1 MNDPIKNILI
11 GLFVFAAGILI
22 VFMILFLHPTP
33 GDDSQRINVRFA
45 NIDKVTLGT
54 RVTYGGK
61 AVGEVVGIKDIEDP
75 ENARREGKDGFVY
88 LYELE
93 LLVDS
98 KVRTYNTDQISLR
111 TSGLLGEK
119 SVEITPQP
127 PKPGQKLRLI
137 QDEIIFADQTGSV
150 EETFKEFK
158 ELSDKIEGTLDSLKF
173 AIDDL
178 NKRQIWEKIAD
189 TAENLRQITDAIN
202 KPEQLAAV
210 INNAEGITSSLKNS
224 AGQLGQTIDNTV
236 AISDQIRRGKGTVG
250 ELVMND
256 DLYLRTTSIMSKGET
271 VVDDISHYGLL
282 YQNDKRWQRV
292 RARRANL
299 ITQLSCPQEFR
310 NYFNDEL
317 DEITAAMGRI
327 SMVLQDTEYQES
339 CTCFYEDQEFRKV
352 FAELMRRVKMMEES
366 LKLYSQQV
374 VDCDVMSTELYLERN

>member
-22 VFMILFLHPTP
+22 VFMILFLHPTA
-33 GDDSQRINVRFA
+33 GDDSQKIRVRFA
-45 NIDKVTLGT
+45 NIDKVSVGT

-61 AVGEVVGIKDIEDP
+61 PVGEVIDIKDVEDP
-75 ENARREGKDGFVY
+75 ENARKEGKDGFVY

-137 QDEIIFADQTGSV
+137 QDEIIFADQSGSV

-189 TAENLRQITDAIN
+189 TAENLRQITDSLN
-202 KPEQLAAV
+202 KPEQWTAM
-210 INNAEGITSSLKNS
+210 IDNAEEITKSLKGS
-224 AGQLGQTIDNTV
+224 AGKLGQTIDNTV
-236 AISDQIRRGKGTVG
+236 AITDHIKRGKGTIG

-282 YQNDKRWQRV
+282 YQNDKRWQKV

-299 ITQLSCPQEFR
+299 ITRLSCPQEFR

-327 SMVLQDTEYQES
+327 SMVIQDTEYQE
-339 CTCFYEDQEFRKV
+339 CCGCFYEDYEFRKV

-374 VDCDVMSTELYLERN
+374 VDCDVMQTELYLERN

>member
-11 GLFVFAAGILI
+11 GLFVFSAGILI

-33 GDDSQRINVRFA
+33 GDDSQTIRVRFA
-45 NIDKVTLGT
+45 NIDKVSLGT

-61 AVGEVVGIKDIEDP
+61 PVGEVVGIKDIEDP

-137 QDEIIFADQTGSV
+137 QEEVIFADQTGSV

-189 TAENLRQITDAIN
+189 TAENLRQITDALN
-202 KPEQLAAV
+202 RPEQLIAV
-210 INNAEGITSSLKNS
+210 IDNAEGITSSLKTT
-224 AGQLGQTIDNTV
+224 AGQLGKTIDNTV
-236 AISDQIRRGKGTVG
+236 AISDQIKSGRGTFG

-327 SMVLQDTEYQES
+327 SMVLQDTEYQDCCCS
-339 CTCFYEDQEFRKV
+339 FYDDQEFRKV

-366 LKLYSQQV
+366 LKLYNQQV
-374 VDCDVMSTELYLERN
+374 VDCDVMRTELYLERE